1 MFKFQ
6 YLKNNK
12 KQQVREVFFPDYVF
26 YFEIVWPEI
35 KVRDCV

>member
-12 KQQVREVFFPDYVF
+12 KQQVGEVFFPDYVF
-26 YFEIVWPEI
+26 YFEIV
-35 KVRDCV
+35 

>member
-26 YFEIVWPEI
+26 YFEIL
-35 KVRDCV
+35 